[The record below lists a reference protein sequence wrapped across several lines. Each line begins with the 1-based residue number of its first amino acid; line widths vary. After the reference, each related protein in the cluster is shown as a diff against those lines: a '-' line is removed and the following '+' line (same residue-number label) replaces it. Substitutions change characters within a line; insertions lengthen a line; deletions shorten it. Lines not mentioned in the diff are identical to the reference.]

1 MSYVA
6 IARKYR
12 PTTFEDMVGQEHVTR
27 TLRNA
32 LTRDRI
38 HHAFLF
44 TGTRGVGK
52 TTAARAFAR
61 SLNCE
66 QGPTPTPC
74 GTCVS
79 CAGIEAG
86 SSPDLIEIDGA
97 SNNSVDDMREIRD
110 TVHYLPSQGR
120 YKIYLVDEVH
130 MLSRAAFNALLKTL
144 EEPPPHVIFLFAT
157 TEPNKIPDTI
167 LSRVQRFDFKR
178 IPVGPVVERL
188 SVIAR
193 AEDLALSDAALRL
206 IARAGDGSMRDSQSL
221 LDKVISFATPG
232 QVPDAQAVAEILG
245 LIDRG
250 IVLGA
255 LKAMVTGD
263 ATAMLGC
270 IDKVYSYGFE
280 MAQFSEELLEVLR
293 NATFVRLSPEARRY
307 IDLAEEEL
315 DEMAAIVAE
324 THPEVLHRLF
334 AAMVDIHDQVSRSAR
349 PRLVLEMATARL
361 ATPVPVTP
369 VAELVQRLEDLE
381 RRGRHAPKANGVGA
395 SAQRPH

>member
-1 MSYVA
+1 
-6 IARKYR
+6 
-12 PTTFEDMVGQEHVTR
+12 MVGQEHVTR
-27 TLRNA
+27 TLKNA

-52 TTAARAFAR
+52 TTAARAFSRA
-61 SLNCE
+61 LNCE

-79 CAGIEAG
+79 CRGIEAG
-86 SSPDLIEIDGA
+86 SAPDLIEIDGA

-157 TEPNKIPDTI
+157 TEPAKIPDTI

-188 SVIAR
+188 GQIAK
-193 AEDLALSDAALRL
+193 AEQLELSEASLRL

-221 LDKVISFATPG
+221 LDKVISFSTPG
-232 QVPDAQAVAEILG
+232 QVPDAAQVAGILG

-255 LKAMVTGD
+255 LKALVTGD
-263 ATAMLGC
+263 AAAMLAS
-270 IDKVYSYGFE
+270 IDKVYGFGFE

-307 IDLAEEEL
+307 IDLASEEL
-315 DEMAAIVAE
+315 DALHAIVADV
-324 THPEVLHRLF
+324 HPEVLHRLF
-334 AAMVDIHDQVSRSAR
+334 AAMVDVHDQVSRSAR
-349 PRLVLEMATARL
+349 PRLILEMATARL

-381 RRGRHAPKANGVGA
+381 RSDRHGPKAQGA
-395 SAQRPH
+395 GGTARRPR